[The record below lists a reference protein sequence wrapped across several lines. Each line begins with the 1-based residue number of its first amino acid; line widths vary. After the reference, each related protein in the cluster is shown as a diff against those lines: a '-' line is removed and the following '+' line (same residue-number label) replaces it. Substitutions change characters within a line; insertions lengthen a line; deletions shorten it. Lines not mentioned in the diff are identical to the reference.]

1 MRVSSLKNRSTI
13 VCFLLFITI
22 SQLFG
27 PVHTKDTNAFQIPL
41 TEIKISGQNEKNGI
55 LYQVF
60 LNFLG
65 DQILILVQAII
76 LFIAINLLSIAI
88 NEYLGNKTIQM
99 AIKFFIL
106 LNPYFIDWSRTL
118 LPDVINLSLS
128 LIFFLI
134 LFSKLQIKFKDSVL
148 IILALLVFGIRFATG
163 ICLLLLLLIKF
174 ARNLFLNNERYF
186 FSFLKLSISTIFFMV
201 LFLVVYNYSSQ
212 ARIQQMYNEHRIVV
226 FGKEDTSFQEFYYR
240 NGMPKCDELVE
251 IWQDQENSIDWG
263 TFMQKEMMQDCPET
277 YEFINSSK
285 ITHWTYLKSVS
296 TYDYFFKRNLKAVFP
311 EVAPRTLEG
320 YPRVFVRFYM
330 GFLPLVLFLYLIIR
344 FNWSFEYLKFL
355 TSVIVILFY
364 SVAATYIDGK
374 EPARHVLPLSLILW
388 LLPLLSLKILD
399 KK

>member
-1 MRVSSLKNRSTI
+1 MRLSSFKNRSSI
-13 VCFLLFITI
+13 VYFLLFITI
-22 SQLFG
+22 SQIFG
-27 PVHTKDTNAFQIPL
+27 PVYTKDTSAFQIPL

-55 LYQVF
+55 LYQVLF
-60 LNFLG
+60 NFL
-65 DQILILVQAII
+65 DDRILILVQAII
-76 LFIAINLLSIAI
+76 LFIAINLLSIVI

-99 AIKFFIL
+99 VIKFFIL

-134 LFSKLQIKFKDSVL
+134 LFSKLQIKFKDSSL
-148 IILALLVFGIRFATG
+148 IILALLIFGIRFATG

-174 ARNLFLNNERYF
+174 ARNLFLNNGSYLLSF
-186 FSFLKLSISTIFFMV
+186 FKLLISTILFMI
-201 LFLVVYNYSSQ
+201 LFSVINNYSSQ
-212 ARIQQMYNEHRIVV
+212 ARIQQMYNEHRIAV
-226 FGKEDTSFQEFYYR
+226 FGKEDSSFQEFYYG

-263 TFMQKEMMQDCPET
+263 TFMQKGMMKVCPET

-296 TYDYFFKRNLKAVFP
+296 TYDYFFERNLKAMFP

-320 YPRVFVRFYM
+320 SPRVLVRFYM

-344 FNWSFEYLKFL
+344 FNWSFDYFKFL
-355 TSVIVILFY
+355 ASFTVIVSY
-364 SVAATYIDGK
+364 SIAATYIDGK
-374 EPARHVLPLSLILW
+374 EPARHVLPLSLIFW
-388 LLPLLSLKILD
+388 LLPLLSLKILG